1 MPIDGSSTEI
11 LNAQNSTKKKRASK
25 KRRQQ
30 QQQQRKFQSK
40 TRLLDGNDAN
50 GLPSNGIKNAL
61 NGS

>member
-1 MPIDGSSTEI
+1 MPVDGGSAEI
-11 LNAQNSTKKKRASK
+11 LNTPSSTKKKRSNK

-50 GLPSNGIKNAL
+50 GQSANGIKSAL
-61 NGS
+61 NCL